1 MPTKAK
7 LLGYVFLGGVLGTIL
22 RYLIFEAMD
31 SLVGQ
36 PVAELVALF
45 VVNLA
50 GTFFLGLTA
59 RYPYFQ
65 TEVCRNLWGVGFAG
79 SFTTMSAL
87 TLWMDSHNIGV
98 EVYSMVAAGFLL
110 YWAGFETG
118 RKAAKENS

>member
-7 LLGYVFLGGVLGTIL
+7 LLGYVFLGGVLGTML
-22 RYLIFEAMD
+22 RYLIFEAMG

-36 PVAELVALF
+36 PTAELGALF

-98 EVYSMVAAGFLL
+98 EVYGMVAAGLLL

>member
-7 LLGYVFLGGVLGTIL
+7 LLGYVFLGGVLGTML
-22 RYLIFEAMD
+22 RYLIFEAMGPL
-31 SLVGQ
+31 SNQ
-36 PVAELVALF
+36 PTVELIALF
-45 VVNLA
+45 IVNLS

-87 TLWMDSHNIGV
+87 TLWIESHNSSV
-98 EVYSMVAAGFLL
+98 EVIAMLAAGFAL
-110 YWAGFETG
+110 YWVGFEVG
-118 RKAAKENS
+118 RRAARKQR

>member
-7 LLGYVFLGGVLGTIL
+7 LLGYVFLGGVLGTML
-22 RYLIFEAMD
+22 RYLIFEAMGPL
-31 SLVGQ
+31 SNQ
-36 PVAELVALF
+36 PTVELIALF
-45 VVNLA
+45 IVNLS

-87 TLWMDSHNIGV
+87 TLWIENQDSSL
-98 EVYSMVAAGFLL
+98 EAVAMLVAGFAI
-110 YWAGFETG
+110 YWVGFNVG
-118 RKAAKENS
+118 RRAARKQR